1 MISRPTRATTMVDV
15 VQPATRPLLWDIG
28 LVVAFGT
35 LMGVLAQISIPLPF
49 TPVPV
54 TGQTFGVLLT
64 GALLGSRR
72 GGAAMLVYLAEG
84 IAGLPVFALGHSG
97 LATIL
102 GPTGGYLLSYP
113 VAAFAVGFLTE
124 RGWDRA
130 FLRSAAAMVLGEVV
144 IYTVGLSWL
153 AHFVGSSR
161 VLALGFLPFLPG
173 DVAKLL
179 LAAAVLPSGWRIIR
193 TFRPL

>member
-1 MISRPTRATTMVDV
+1 MISRSTRATTLVDV
-15 VQPATRPLLWDIG
+15 VQPGTRPLLWDIS
-28 LVVAFGT
+28 LVVGFGT
-35 LMGVLAQISIPLPF
+35 LMGMLAQISIPLPF

-72 GGAAMLVYLAEG
+72 GSAAMLVYLAEG
-84 IAGLPVFALGHSG
+84 IEGLPVFALGHSG

-102 GPTGGYLLSYP
+102 GPTGGYLVSYP

-130 FLRSAAAMVLGEVV
+130 FLQSVTAMVLGEVV
-144 IYTVGLSWL
+144 IYTVALSWL

-161 VLALGFLPFLPG
+161 VLALGFVPFLPG

-179 LAAAVLPSGWRIIR
+179 LAAAVLPSGWWIIR
-193 TFRPL
+193 SLRPL